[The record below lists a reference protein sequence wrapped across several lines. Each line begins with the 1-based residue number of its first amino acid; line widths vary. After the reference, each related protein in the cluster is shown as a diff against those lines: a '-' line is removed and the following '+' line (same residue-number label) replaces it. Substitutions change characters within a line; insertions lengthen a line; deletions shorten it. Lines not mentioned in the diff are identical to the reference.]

1 MNGRLMGITMV
12 SKKGG
17 GPCPRIDWPDKGAW
31 GQTAC
36 PQATK
41 RKRTSEWAVRTEDRR
56 WSRVRFGRGQV

>member
-31 GQTAC
+31 EQTAC

-41 RKRTSEWAVRTEDRR
+41 RKRTSE
-56 WSRVRFGRGQV
+56 